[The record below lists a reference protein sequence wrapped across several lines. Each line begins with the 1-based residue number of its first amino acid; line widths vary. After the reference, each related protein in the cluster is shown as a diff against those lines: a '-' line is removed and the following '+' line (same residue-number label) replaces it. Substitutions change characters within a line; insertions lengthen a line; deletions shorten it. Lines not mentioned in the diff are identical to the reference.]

1 MTHLHRCSYANLAP
15 EHCPAMIE
23 CNDRCIEDEVETVV
37 YCDQHQKIFDACL
50 EGMGEVPD
58 GRSGI
63 RLHYW
68 RKE

>member
-1 MTHLHRCSYANLAP
+1 
-15 EHCPAMIE
+15 MIE